1 MKYSFNYIV
10 EIQYLGFRFHGWQK
24 QNNVKTIHEMI
35 DKTLHFVFKN
45 ERFKSL
51 GVGRTDAMVSANNYF
66 FQLFLDN
73 DVDKKWFIHFFN
85 ENLPPDINALSIRK
99 TPKGFD
105 LINCSKTKEYHY
117 YFSFGE
123 KNHPFAAP
131 FMVNILEDLDVE
143 LMKKGA
149 NLFQGEHYFHKYCT
163 KPSANTIFKRI
174 IDSCEI
180 VMNRFADFMGGD
192 NLIAH
197 NASFDQRFLEAEFA
211 RINRKYSGDFS
222 CSLLLS
228 RRIFQ
233 DAHSHKLGE
242 LVRYRNIE
250 SSGGFHRALFDSE
263 MTAKV
268 WMEMLEDIGER
279 YGIFDVP
286 FELIKKITKTPKK
299 SIDKLLSAY
308 VADN

>member
-1 MKYSFNYIV
+1 MKSEMSRADSLVILDFETTGLSPDMGDRAI
-10 EIQYLGFRFHGWQK
+10 EIGAVRLVNGEITDRFQ
-24 QNNVKTIHEMI
+24 
-35 DKTLHFVFKN
+35 
-45 ERFKSL
+45 
-51 GVGRTDAMVSANNYF
+51 
-66 FQLFLDN
+66 
-73 DVDKKWFIHFFN
+73 
-85 ENLPPDINALSIRK
+85 
-99 TPKGFD
+99 
-105 LINCSKTKEYHY
+105 
-117 YFSFGE
+117 
-123 KNHPFAAP
+123 
-131 FMVNILEDLDVE
+131 E
-143 LMKKGA
+143 LMNPG
-149 NLFQGEHYFHKYCT
+149 
-163 KPSANTIFKRI
+163 KRI
-174 IDSCEI
+174 SAFIEEYTGITNQMLVGVDSCEI

-197 NASFDQRFLEAEFA
+197 NASFDQRFLEAELA

>member
-1 MKYSFNYIV
+1 MRSEMSRADSLVILDFETTGLSPDMGDRAI
-10 EIQYLGFRFHGWQK
+10 EIGAVRLVNGEITDRFQ
-24 QNNVKTIHEMI
+24 
-35 DKTLHFVFKN
+35 
-45 ERFKSL
+45 
-51 GVGRTDAMVSANNYF
+51 
-66 FQLFLDN
+66 
-73 DVDKKWFIHFFN
+73 
-85 ENLPPDINALSIRK
+85 
-99 TPKGFD
+99 
-105 LINCSKTKEYHY
+105 
-117 YFSFGE
+117 
-123 KNHPFAAP
+123 
-131 FMVNILEDLDVE
+131 E
-143 LMKKGA
+143 LMNPG
-149 NLFQGEHYFHKYCT
+149 
-163 KPSANTIFKRI
+163 KRI
-174 IDSCEI
+174 SAFIEEYTGITNQMLIGVDSCEI

-197 NASFDQRFLEAEFA
+197 NASFDQRFLEAELA

>member
-1 MKYSFNYIV
+1 MSRADSLVILDFETTGLSPDMGDRAI
-10 EIQYLGFRFHGWQK
+10 EIGAVRLVNGEITDRFQ
-24 QNNVKTIHEMI
+24 
-35 DKTLHFVFKN
+35 
-45 ERFKSL
+45 
-51 GVGRTDAMVSANNYF
+51 
-66 FQLFLDN
+66 
-73 DVDKKWFIHFFN
+73 
-85 ENLPPDINALSIRK
+85 
-99 TPKGFD
+99 
-105 LINCSKTKEYHY
+105 
-117 YFSFGE
+117 
-123 KNHPFAAP
+123 
-131 FMVNILEDLDVE
+131 E
-143 LMKKGA
+143 LMNPG
-149 NLFQGEHYFHKYCT
+149 
-163 KPSANTIFKRI
+163 KRI
-174 IDSCEI
+174 SAFIEEYTGITNQMLVGVDSCEI

-197 NASFDQRFLEAEFA
+197 NASFDQRFLEAELA

-286 FELIKKITKTPKK
+286 LELIKKITKTPKK